1 MKESKKGEANMNHLT
16 KREFIYIIQPGDT
29 YWLLAH
35 RFNTTPEEIF
45 KVNPRVNPYYLC
57 VGQHISIPAQHPT
70 FHNNLKNDCVSQ
82 AAVDLISDNRSLWEE
97 HVAWTRMTIISLTF
111 QLPDIEFVI
120 ARLLQNATDM
130 GEMLRPLYG
139 ETAANTYATLIKEH
153 LLFAADLVK
162 AAIAGDEQAAMIA
175 EQKWYANADEIA
187 VFLSSI
193 NRFLPEE
200 KVREMFYRHLDLTKQ
215 EAVFMINMEH
225 QKDIE
230 VYDQIEKQAREMA
243 DTISNAMI
251 KLYTN
256 RFSSQMLNSSR
267 S

>member
-1 MKESKKGEANMNHLT
+1 MNNSP
-16 KREFIYIIQPGDT
+16 KREFAYVIQPGDN
-29 YWLLAH
+29 YWLLAQ
-35 RFNTTPEEIF
+35 RFNTTTEEIF
-45 KVNPRVNPYYLC
+45 KVNPRVNPYYLR

-70 FHNNLKNDCVSQ
+70 IHNARQDDCVSQ

-139 ETAANTYATLIKEH
+139 EVAAEKYATLIKEH
-153 LLFAADLVK
+153 LLFAADLVN

-187 VFLSSI
+187 LFLSSI

-200 KVREMFYRHLDLTKQ
+200 KVREMFYRHLELTKQ
-215 EAVFMINMEH
+215 EAIFMINMEY

-230 VYDQIEKQAREMA
+230 VYDEIEEQAREMA
-243 DTISNAMI
+243 DMISEAMI
-251 KLYTN
+251 KLYPN
-256 RFSSQMLNSSR
+256 MFSCQTLNSSR
-267 S
+267 L